1 MVAEA
6 SVNSGPRGRRW
17 LAAAAALYAAA
28 VAIVLFW
35 PVHVDGDGGL
45 FRFDPVLDLL
55 GRFGIP
61 AWASYSALE
70 FVSNAALFLP
80 LGVLW
85 ALAGRVSRYR
95 RVVTAGLLAAVVSIG
110 AELVQ
115 DSSSTSARW
124 TPATW
129 SRTPS
134 VR

>member
-61 AWASYSALE
+61 AWASYSILE
-70 FVSNAALFLP
+70 FAEQRGAVPAARRA
-80 LGVLW
+80 LG
-85 ALAGRVSRYR
+85 AGRRSLAR
-95 RVVTAGLLAAVVSIG
+95 RAPRS
-110 AELVQ
+110 
-115 DSSSTSARW
+115 
-124 TPATW
+124 
-129 SRTPS
+129 
-134 VR
+134 